1 MENFF
6 WLIICFVMDIYWLG
20 MKYLLDGFIV
30 FCNLLYREYIR
41 VFFMIK
47 GLWLGYFLQYKDD
60 EFF

>member
-6 WLIICFVMDIYWLG
+6 WLIICFVMDIYWSG

-30 FCNLLYREYIR
+30 FRNLLYREYIR

-47 GLWLGYFLQYKDD
+47 GLWLGYFL
-60 EFF
+60 